1 MELLKI
7 EDHFIVSDFV
17 SNGSFAS
24 LRENVQYKSNEDYA
38 ILVRITDFVKE
49 WNGDY
54 VYINETEYNFLNKSK
69 IFAGDLIISNVG
81 QPGLS
86 FILPILNKKTSLA
99 PNSIFV
105 RPKTDKV
112 HNLYFYYFLKTPDAQ
127 KIIESICTKTT
138 LKKFNKTSFRNLVLP
153 FPSYENQIRIVNLL
167 EKIETT
173 IAERKNA
180 IDLLDEL
187 VKATFYQM
195 FGDPVKILSSSLI
208 PLDEISRQIT
218 DGEHTT
224 PKRTDKGI
232 KLLSARNIQNG
243 YLDFSKGV
251 DYIDQNEYER
261 ISKRCK
267 PEYNDVLMSCSGTV
281 GRVAVINIHEPL
293 TLVRS
298 VALIK
303 PKHDIVNSYYL
314 MHWLQS
320 TFLQNEINRN
330 SKKSSQANIFTGA
343 IKQLP
348 IFIPPI
354 TLQNQFADIAQKIE
368 HIKIEQEAQ
377 LKDLEELYA
386 SVSHKVFAGN
396 LDLSKVPFD
405 SSLLPNPVEVTKE
418 GPKETPDVILQPE
431 VPKEEIKKVIKPTK
445 RKLTWESVSF
455 KEVADFIQHEFE
467 GHYFNAE
474 MLLRYLREDIRMQ
487 VNYFSSAEQK
497 KNPQYEN
504 ADDFYRFIATAFT
517 GENHFLNL
525 EQVFY
530 NAETENIPNISFTET
545 DLENLSKKDKKER
558 SGIYFHIKDETTT
571 P

>member
-7 EDHFIVSDFV
+7 NDHFIVSDFV

-38 ILVRITDFVKE
+38 ILVRITDFVKK

-54 VYINETEYNFLNKSK
+54 VYINEKEYNFLNKSK
-69 IFAGDLIISNVG
+69 VFPGDLIISNVG

-86 FILPILNKKTSLA
+86 FILPNLNKKTSLA

-105 RPKTDKV
+105 RPKTEKIY
-112 HNLYFYYFLKTPDAQ
+112 NLYFYYFLKTPDAQ

-138 LKKFNKTSFRNLVLP
+138 LKKFNKTSFKNLTLP
-153 FPSYENQIRIVNLL
+153 FPFYQNQIRIANLL

-195 FGDPVKILSSSLI
+195 FGEPVKNEKGWNKDNLDSVGKIERGVSKHRPRNAPELLGGNYPLI
-208 PLDEISRQIT
+208 QTGEVSNAGLWLEKYSKTYSELGLKQSKLWPKGTLLIT
-218 DGEHTT
+218 
-224 PKRTDKGI
+224 I
-232 KLLSARNIQNG
+232 A
-243 YLDFSKGV
+243 
-251 DYIDQNEYER
+251 
-261 ISKRCK
+261 
-267 PEYNDVLMSCSGTV
+267 
-281 GRVAVINIHEPL
+281 
-293 TLVRS
+293 
-298 VALIK
+298 
-303 PKHDIVNSYYL
+303 
-314 MHWLQS
+314 
-320 TFLQNEINRN
+320 
-330 SKKSSQANIFTGA
+330 ANIAKTSILTFDACFPDSIVGFIANERKSNT
-343 IKQLP
+343 
-348 IFIPPI
+348 IFIHYLLGLFQDTLEKNAPQSAQKNINLGILRELLLPLPPI
-354 TLQNQFADIAQKIE
+354 ALQNQFADIAKKIE
-368 HIKIEQEAQ
+368 HIKAEQEAQ
-377 LKDLEELYA
+377 SRDLEELYA
-386 SVSHKVFAGN
+386 SVSQKVFEGDI
-396 LDLSKVPFD
+396 DLSKVPFD
-405 SSLLPNPVEVTKE
+405 ASLLPNPVEVTKE
-418 GPKETPDVILQPE
+418 KPIEQPDVVVNQELPKE
-431 VPKEEIKKVIKPTK
+431 KKTITK
-445 RKLTWESVSF
+445 GKLTWEIISF
-455 KEVADFIQHEFE
+455 KEVADYIREEFD

-474 MLLRYLREDIRMQ
+474 MLLRFLREDIGMQ

-504 ADDFYRFIATAFT
+504 ADDFYRFIVTALS
-517 GENHFLNL
+517 GENHFLQL

-545 DLENLSKKDKKER
+545 DLENLSKRDKKER